1 MATVLK
7 FGGTSVSSADAIRQ
21 VSRIV
26 RKTEGMRLV
35 VVSAFAGVTNGLVEI
50 IESLKRGD
58 ERSALAA
65 LAGVDGK
72 CASIIN
78 DLSLDGAAKE
88 RCEEEMIRLG
98 ALIPA
103 ILTLGEVTPRAAD
116 AILAT
121 GEIVSSFVVASVLG
135 APHLDAR
142 TIMITDDSFGQ
153 AQPDEAAIAV
163 AVHEKVLP
171 LLCEYSLV
179 VTGGYIGATKNGVTT
194 TLGRGGSDY
203 SAALFAAALG
213 ADRCEIWTDVNG
225 LMSSDPRLI
234 PTARTVPLLS
244 YDEAAELAFFG
255 AKVLHPLTIQ
265 PAVRCGIPVIIRN
278 TFDPEGPATRI
289 IAGASGGG
297 MKAVAC
303 QRGIVVIHVRSNRML
318 GAYGF
323 LAALFDVFRRHRVIV
338 DVVTTSEVSVSVTV
352 DESPRLD
359 ALIADLAALG
369 EVHLEHGCAQIALV
383 GEGMR
388 RQPGIGA
395 RFFSVLCDI
404 NILMVSMGASDTN
417 LSVVLAE
424 KDLPEALR
432 RVHAAFFEEG
442 REQ

>member
-1 MATVLK
+1 MVTVLK
-7 FGGTSVSSADAIRQ
+7 FGGTSVGSPDAIRQ

-26 RKTEGMRLV
+26 RGIPGERLI
-35 VVSAFAGVTNGLVEI
+35 VVSAFAGVTNGLVDL
-50 IESLKRGD
+50 IESLKQGD
-58 ERSALAA
+58 ERGAFAA
-65 LAGVDGK
+65 LAKVRGK
-72 CASIIN
+72 CASIVS
-78 DLSLDGAAKE
+78 DLSLDGATRKRYE
-88 RCEEEMIRLG
+88 DEVSRLN

-116 AILAT
+116 AVLAT
-121 GEIVSSFVVASVLG
+121 GEIVSSFVIARFLG
-135 APHLDAR
+135 VPHLDAR
-142 TIMITDDSFGQ
+142 AVLVTDDSFGG
-153 AQPDEAAIAV
+153 AHPDEAAIAERV
-163 AVHEKVLP
+163 REQLVP
-171 LLCEYSLV
+171 LWRESPMV
-179 VTGGYIGATKNGVTT
+179 VTGGYIGATKDGITT

-225 LMSSDPRLI
+225 LMSSDPRLV
-234 PTARTVPLLS
+234 PSARTVPVLS

-265 PAVRCGIPVIIRN
+265 PAVRCGIPVLIRN
-278 TFDPEGPATRI
+278 TFDPEGPATRV

-303 QRGIVVIHVRSNRML
+303 RRGIAIVHVRSNRML
-318 GAYGF
+318 GTYGF
-323 LAALFDVFRRHRVIV
+323 LAALFEVFRKHRIV
-338 DVVTTSEVSVSVTV
+338 VDIVTTSEVSVSVTV
-352 DESPRLD
+352 DESARLD
-359 ALIADLAALG
+359 ALVADLAALG
-369 EVHLEHGCAQIALV
+369 EVQVERGCAQMALV

-388 RQPGIGA
+388 RQSGIGA
-395 RFFSVLCDI
+395 RFFSVLRDI

-442 REQ
+442 RDR